1 MQEDFGELAYGRY
14 GFADAFH
21 PATGWVDPE
30 VLGIDQG
37 IILLSAEN
45 LRSRGVWK
53 WFMQSPAIQRAI
65 GKVFQPAG

>member
-1 MQEDFGELAYGRY
+1 MHEAFGEVAYGRY

-21 PATGWVDPE
+21 PGTGWVDPE

-45 LRSRGVWK
+45 LRSRSVWK
-53 WFMQSPAIQRAI
+53 WFMQSPAIQR
-65 GKVFQPAG
+65 GVGRVFRPEG